1 MRAKPRSSARHNAA
15 KSAFLSLPLFCA
27 ALAGVVVSSSTESQ
41 GTHGAAKQRC
51 DAAIAF
57 VGTRKAC
64 PIAEIRFRVSVP
76 KCEHSAGTYEYSYLL
91 VNEVRKEA
99 VSRSGQWK
107 DGATAW
113 EQVDKV
119 PLACDDEIDDV
130 ADAHVTAC
138 SCAGSD

>member
-1 MRAKPRSSARHNAA
+1 MSSRL
-15 KSAFLSLPLFCA
+15 LSCA
-27 ALAGVVVSSSTESQ
+27 ALVGVVASSSTHSQ
-41 GTHGAAKQRC
+41 AEHRAAQQRC
-51 DAAIAF
+51 DAAIAY

-64 PIAEIRFRVSVP
+64 PISEIRFRVSVP
-76 KCEHSAGTYEYSYLL
+76 ECEHSAGTYAYSYLL
-91 VNEVRKEA
+91 VNEVRKES

-113 EQVDKV
+113 EQIDKV

-138 SCAGSD
+138 TCAGT